1 MRLFHGLPSAVRN
14 KKQALRLAL
23 CASVSALVLLG
34 FTTTGPQEAIAQKRN
49 TPKSPS
55 EERSDFRPPSV
66 PLVTHSPYFCVW
78 SNANSLTD
86 DWTRHWT
93 GAVQALAG
101 LVRIDDKPYRWA
113 GPEPKAVPALSFT
126 GLEIYPTRSI
136 YHMEGGGIRLNVTFL
151 SPLVPTNLEVMSRP
165 VTYVTW
171 SAEAI
176 DGKNHPVSLY
186 FDCTG
191 EWAVNT
197 PGTGHQRNDKYAQR
211 PADRQNRHGRS
222 ESPDQSRAT
231 TCALTTATSM
241 WPCRRTR
248 QCRNRASCP
257 LMPAVVI

>member
-66 PLVTHSPYFCVW
+66 PLVTHSPYFSVW

-86 DWTRHWT
+86 DWPRHWT

-101 LVRIDDKPYRWA
+101 LVRIDDKSYRWA

-136 YHMEGGGIRLNVTFL
+136 YHMEGGGIRLNVTFM
-151 SPLVPTNLEVMSRP
+151 SPLVPSNLEVMSRP

-197 PGTGHQRNDKYAQR
+197 PEQAINETTSTRNGLLIGKIGTADQKVLTKAGDNLRIDYGYFYVAVPQN
-211 PADRQNRHGRS
+211 PAM
-222 ESPDQSRAT
+222 P
-231 TCALTTATSM
+231 
-241 WPCRRTR
+241 
-248 QCRNRASCP
+248 NRASCP
-257 LMPAVVI
+257 LMPAVS